1 MNSLNFPENTQNIDQ
16 EPKTEEE
23 ISKVSLS
30 AEQEK
35 ELAKSIFEIIEKHD
49 VEDIFKILNMVKI
62 IALNRMII
70 QQQYEKK
77 DEFRK
82 ERRNNAGLTR
92 LKRYSQYL

>member
-1 MNSLNFPENTQNIDQ
+1 MDSLNFPENTQKIDQ
-16 EPKTEEE
+16 QPKNEEE
-23 ISKVSLS
+23 ISKLSLS
-30 AEQEK
+30 EEQEK
-35 ELAKSIFEIIEKHD
+35 ELAKNIFEMIEKYG

-92 LKRYSQYL
+92 LKRYFQYL

>member
-1 MNSLNFPENTQNIDQ
+1 MDSLNFPENSQNIDQ

-23 ISKVSLS
+23 ISKLSLS

-35 ELAKSIFEIIEKHD
+35 ELAKSIFEMIEKHD

-82 ERRNNAGLTR
+82 ERRNNVGLTR